1 MSLYA
6 IGQRVWCK
14 SLDSLGT
21 VTEANYVTVGGKR
34 KAQYVI
40 DLVAHQHW
48 PNGGDWMCGSK
59 DLRAADWCCDGC
71 DRWLPGQ
78 PHRTGP
84 DGEYPNGLSFCFLCV
99 NMLEAS
105 PEQRDMAA
113 AYGYTRH
120 P

>member
-1 MSLYA
+1 VSLYA
-6 IGQRVWCK
+6 INQRVWVR
-14 SLDSLGT
+14 SQQSLGFIS
-21 VTEANYVTVGGKR
+21 EARYVAYGGKR
-34 KAQYVI
+34 KAEYVI
-40 DLVAHQHW
+40 TLVEHNQR
-48 PNGGDWMCGSK
+48 DWMCGSK

-71 DRWLPGQ
+71 DRWLPGH
-78 PHRTGP
+78 PHATGP